1 MGTEI
6 ERKFLLLNDSWRAE
20 INASS
25 KIVQA
30 YLANTGLSSIRI
42 RLQDEKVNLNIK
54 SMTIGISRTEYEYSL
69 PLGDAKEMIRSL
81 CLRPV
86 IEKTRYYIK
95 QDLHTWEIDEFKGE
109 NQGLQI
115 AEIEL
120 SHIDEE
126 LIKGIKKMNVK
137 ISVYTV
143 NERHIYKLCK
153 KLGIN
158 YIVTDYPKSFL
169 PKFSFKKLNFK
180 K

>member
-126 LIKGIKKMNVK
+126 FAQPNWLGQEVSDDERYYNVSLVKKPFRDWGQ
-137 ISVYTV
+137 I
-143 NERHIYKLCK
+143 
-153 KLGIN
+153 
-158 YIVTDYPKSFL
+158 
-169 PKFSFKKLNFK
+169 
-180 K
+180 